1 MGEVGGYA
9 QHFYHRF
16 SGAVVQQN
24 SISVRSVHGAV
35 IQVIERPK
43 RVAGVAMT
51 GWALPGENSVDL
63 GVHP

>member
-35 IQVIERPK
+35 IQGIERTK
-43 RVAGVAMT
+43 RVAGVAMREF
-51 GWALPGENSVDL
+51 G
-63 GVHP
+63 